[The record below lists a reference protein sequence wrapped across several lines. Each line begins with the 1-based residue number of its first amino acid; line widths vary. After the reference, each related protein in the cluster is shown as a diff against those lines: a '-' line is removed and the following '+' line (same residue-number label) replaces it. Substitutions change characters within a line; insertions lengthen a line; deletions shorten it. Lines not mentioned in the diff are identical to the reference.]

1 MSIGNPHRRIARGIA
16 FGCYV
21 IAGFV
26 LIASIPFML
35 AAGMMDLTQGPMPME
50 NVTNTRMVIMIAS
63 SFTIITLMIVLFGW
77 RIQRLF
83 GQHRRQEKLA
93 AKSAVGCLRLGS
105 IGCGLWAL
113 PSTFGVLIT
122 GRLLA
127 TGEPAGL
134 QDIFIGTSMFIIA
147 IILMTST
154 AWFISTNFASLN
166 SDERKHIF
174 QEYLNLV
181 QARLPAIADPEMRAY
196 IQEQTIAVL
205 PKLDTTLKGA
215 LLEALSKSKLL
226 TGITR
231 IDLSRVDLRRIDL
244 TTSSLPHADLRE
256 VNLEEAQLRGAML
269 FRVNLSKAN
278 LRKTDLSRA
287 RLQAANLRQAD
298 LTDAVLKEAKL
309 RSANLAETILTRAD
323 LSDANLQG
331 ANLQG
336 ANLRE
341 ANLAGAVLKE
351 TDLRGADLTLTI
363 VTPDQ
368 LGQAKYNSA

>member
-1 MSIGNPHRRIARGIA
+1 MSDGNPHRRIARIIA

-21 IAGFV
+21 IAGLV
-26 LIASIPFML
+26 LVVSIPFVL
-35 AAGMMDLTQGPMPME
+35 AAATMDLTKGPMPME
-50 NVTNTRMVIMIAS
+50 NVTNTRMVIMIGS
-63 SFTIITLMIVLFGW
+63 TFTIITLMIVLFGW
-77 RIQRLF
+77 RVQRIF

-105 IGCGLWAL
+105 LGCGLWAL
-113 PSTFGVLIT
+113 PSTFGVLIS
-122 GRLLA
+122 GQLLA

-134 QDIFIGTSMFIIA
+134 QDIFIASSMFVIA
-147 IILMTST
+147 IILMMSS

-166 SDERKHIF
+166 SEERKHIY
-174 QEYLNLV
+174 QAYLNLV
-181 QARLPAIADPEMRAY
+181 QPRLSAIADPETRAY
-196 IQEQTIAVL
+196 IQDQTIAVL
-205 PKLDTTLKGA
+205 PKLDTTLKSA

-226 TGITR
+226 TGNTR
-231 IDLSRVDLRRIDL
+231 IDLSKVDFRRIDL

-256 VNLEEAQLRGAML
+256 INLEEAKLRGAML
-269 FRVNLSKAN
+269 FRVNLCKAN

-309 RSANLAETILTRAD
+309 RGANLAETILTRAD
-323 LSDANLQG
+323 LSEANLQG

-341 ANLAGAVLKE
+341 ANLAGAMLKE

-368 LGQAKYNSA
+368 LRQAKY